1 MNDKTWNNFLNPDV
15 MLQKMMAA
23 FIYLT
28 KKKAQI
34 EPNEWKPG
42 QKLKILFAGYAGAR
56 NTGGDVRV
64 EEMIR
69 QVRHILGDEN
79 IDLSILTIDQNLTK
93 NYFEK
98 VSQVRMPEIFP
109 PFLYQEC
116 PKHHGVIACEGSMFK
131 SKFADAL
138 STMMAGSLGM
148 ANAEGKL
155 SVGYGAEAGFMNP
168 PLKAFVKKFCRDSLV
183 ICRNKASETML
194 EDFHIRTATG
204 TDTAWTFRPAPKEKG
219 QSILLQK
226 GWDGKAKI
234 LALSPIHPFCWPVSP
249 SIKKSFER
257 FFWGKHKEQHYKS
270 VYFHHTSPQDE
281 QKYRTYISSIA
292 EAVKEFRVKHDVF
305 PIIIGMEK
313 LDRKACEAL
322 SAELGGNLPIFVSD
336 EYNMYDMVSILRCS
350 SMLLTS
356 RFHAVVCSMGGLV
369 PSAGITMDER
379 IRNMMIERNHQHLLL
394 TVDEDNLQ
402 EKISK
407 VLETLYLDGERI
419 SHEIGRVIPRQL
431 KLMGEMGMTFEDEV
445 KRIYPD
451 FPFKQRNRTWNEYL
465 PHFDSNIE
473 KIMERF
479 S

>member
-1 MNDKTWNNFLNPDV
+1 MITASKNLFNPDV
-15 MLQKMMAA
+15 MLQRLMSM
-23 FIYLT
+23 FIYFT
-28 KKKAQI
+28 KKKAQVQ
-34 EPNEWKPG
+34 PNEWKPG
-42 QKLKILFAGYAGAR
+42 QPLKILFAGYAGAR

-79 IDLSILTIDQNLTK
+79 IDLSILTIDQELTR

-98 VSQVRMPEIFP
+98 VRQVRMPEIFP

-168 PLKAFVKKFCRDSLV
+168 PLKEFVKKYCKESL
-183 ICRNKASETML
+183 ILCRNKASEKML
-194 EDFHIRTATG
+194 EEFNIRTSTG
-204 TDTAWTFRPAPKEKG
+204 TDTAWTFRPSTKEKG
-219 QSILLQK
+219 QLILQQL
-226 GWDGKAKI
+226 GWDGKTKI

-257 FFWGKHKEQHYKS
+257 FFWNKHKEQHYKS
-270 VYFHHTSPQDE
+270 VYFHHTSAADE
-281 QKYRTYISSIA
+281 RKYHDYIKSIA
-292 EAVKEFRVKHDVF
+292 NAVKEFQTRHDVF

-313 LDRKACEAL
+313 LDRKA
-322 SAELGGNLPIFVSD
+322 AETLAAEFSTKPPVIVSD
-336 EYNMYDMVSILRCS
+336 QYNMYDMVSILRCS

-379 IRNMMIERNHQHLLL
+379 IRNMMIERGHEHLLL

-402 EKISK
+402 AKISTI
-407 VLETLYLDGERI
+407 LETLYTDGEKI

-431 KLMGEMGMTFEDEV
+431 KLMGEMGITFEDEV
-445 KRIYPD
+445 RRLYPE
-451 FPFKQRNRTWNEYL
+451 FPFKQRNRVWNEYL
-465 PHFDSNIE
+465 PSLDQNIE
-473 KIMERF
+473 KILERF
-479 S
+479 A

>member
-1 MNDKTWNNFLNPDV
+1 MKKSFSNMFNPDV
-15 MLQKMMAA
+15 MLQKMMST

-28 KKKAQI
+28 EKKSQI
-34 EPNEWKPG
+34 ESNEWKPG
-42 QKLKILFAGYAGAR
+42 QPLKILFAGYAGAR

-69 QVRHILGDEN
+69 QVRHILGDEH
-79 IDLSILTIDQNLTK
+79 IDLSILTIDKNLTQ

-98 VSQVRMPEIFP
+98 VSQVKLPEIFP

-148 ANAEGKL
+148 ANAQGKL

-168 PLKAFVKKFCRDSLV
+168 PLKRFVKKYCHDSLV
-183 ICRNKASETML
+183 LCRNQESEKIL
-194 EDFHIRTATG
+194 EDFHIRTAHG
-204 TDTAWTFRPAPKEKG
+204 TDTAWTFRPSAKEKG
-219 QSILLQK
+219 QRLLQQQ
-226 GWDGKAKI
+226 GWDGKTKI
-234 LALSPIHPFCWPVSP
+234 LAIGPIHPFCWPVSP

-270 VYFHHTSPQDE
+270 VYFHHTSPESEKKYQD
-281 QKYRTYISSIA
+281 YISAIA
-292 EAVKEFRVKHDVF
+292 KAVKEFQKKHQVF
-305 PIIIGMEK
+305 PIIVGMEK

-322 SAELGGNLPIFVSD
+322 ASQLDVRPPLFVSD

-350 SMLLTS
+350 SMLVTS
-356 RFHAVVCSMGGLV
+356 RFHAIVCSMPGLV

-379 IRNMMIERNHQHLLL
+379 IRNILTQRGHQHLLL
-394 TVDEDNLQ
+394 TVDESNLQ
-402 EKISK
+402 EKLSDILD
-407 VLETLYLDGERI
+407 VLYNDAEKI
-419 SHEIGRVIPRQL
+419 SHEIGKIIPKQL
-431 KLMGEMGMTFEDEV
+431 QLMGEMGIAFEDEV
-445 KRIYPD
+445 KRLYPE
-451 FPFKQRNRTWNEYL
+451 FPFKHRNRVWHEYI
-465 PHFDSNIE
+465 PAVDPNIE
-473 KIMERF
+473 KLMERF

>member
-1 MNDKTWNNFLNPDV
+1 MIKNFFNPDV
-15 MLQKMMAA
+15 MLQKMMGM
-23 FIYLT
+23 FIYFT
-28 KKKAQI
+28 KKKAQVQSSD
-34 EPNEWKPG
+34 WQPG
-42 QKLKILFAGYAGAR
+42 QPLKILFAGYAGAR

-79 IDLSILTIDQNLTK
+79 IDLSILTIDQQLTR

-98 VSQVRMPEIFP
+98 VRQVRMPEIFP

-168 PLKAFVKKFCRDSLV
+168 PLKKFVKEYCKDSLV
-183 ICRNKASETML
+183 ICRNKASEKIL
-194 EDFHIRTATG
+194 EDFNIRTSTG
-204 TDTAWTFRPAPKEKG
+204 TDTAWTFRPSAKEKG
-219 QSILLQK
+219 QLILQQH
-226 GWDGKAKI
+226 GWDGKTKI

-257 FFWGKHKEQHYKS
+257 FFWNKHKEQHYKS
-270 VYFHHTSPQDE
+270 VYFHHTSPENERQYQD
-281 QKYRTYISSIA
+281 YIKAIA
-292 EAVKEFRVKHDVF
+292 NAAKEFQKTHDVF

-322 SAELGGNLPIFVSD
+322 ASEFPTRPPLFVSD

-350 SMLLTS
+350 SMLVTS

-379 IRNMMIERNHQHLLL
+379 IRNMMIERGHEHLLL
-394 TVDEDNLQ
+394 TVDEDGLQ
-402 EKISK
+402 EKLTKI
-407 VLETLYLDGERI
+407 LETLYVDAEKFHTK
-419 SHEIGRVIPRQL
+419 SAASFRQL

-445 KRIYPD
+445 RRLYPD
-451 FPFKQRNRTWNEYL
+451 FPFKQRIAEFGR
-465 PHFDSNIE
+465 NICQA
-473 KIMERF
+473 
-479 S
+479 